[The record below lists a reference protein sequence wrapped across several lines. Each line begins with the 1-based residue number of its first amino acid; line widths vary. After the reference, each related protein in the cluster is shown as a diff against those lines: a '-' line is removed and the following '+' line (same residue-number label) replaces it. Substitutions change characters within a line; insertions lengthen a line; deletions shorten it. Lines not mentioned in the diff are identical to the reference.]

1 MYYHKRNKLYYI
13 GIILFILS
21 IVMTACNKSSE
32 KTDKQIVLFGEP
44 ENEFGNIES
53 PAAFDW
59 KQCEGTILNF
69 ICEDN
74 INANILSKEI
84 EKFTKV
90 TGIRVNIKRMEFNT
104 LEEKI
109 NMEFISK
116 TAQYDLIYIDP
127 YKTLN
132 RFYSGLEDLNKYEKD
147 PSLPHIVGG
156 INSFSRKQLEV
167 CSYFENTDK
176 LYSIPFDS
184 TTIIL
189 FYRRD
194 IFDKYRAAM
203 KEELGF
209 EADPASEAFTW
220 EQYIKVAEWLKE
232 HVEESEIK
240 YPSLIMSAKH
250 NSIYT
255 AFSSIMSAYG
265 GNYFTNDKAYNLG
278 VQTAFEIQS
287 RTPEFIIALKK
298 FKEIAALNRDNG
310 QGYTWDQVAD
320 LFAAGQ
326 VAMMV
331 NWDENISAVENSD
344 IVAGKVGYSILPRG
358 TVRSANIYGGS
369 GIGIN
374 SYSGNKKKLAAWMFI
389 VWATS
394 PQIQMKSFLDKDGG
408 TLPTRT
414 ALVEWIEENYSRDMP
429 QVVAML
435 KSQKEEYVY
444 YRPKIRK
451 GYEFEDILIT
461 NLHQMLYMD
470 QNVRNTSILIKSQWS
485 EHR

>member
-1 MYYHKRNKLYYI
+1 MQRHKRIKFQYI
-13 GIILFILS
+13 GIIILLLS
-21 IVMTACNKSSE
+21 IVMPGCIKPSE
-32 KTDKQIVLFGEP
+32 TTGNRIVLFGEP

-53 PAAFDW
+53 PLTFDW

-74 INANILSKEI
+74 INANILSKES
-84 EKFTKV
+84 EQFTKV
-90 TGIRVNIKRMEFNT
+90 TGIKVNIKLMDFNT

-116 TAQYDLIYIDP
+116 TAQYDLIYVDP

-132 RFYSGLEDLNKYEKD
+132 RFYPGLEDLNKYEKD

-156 INSFSRKQLEV
+156 IDSFLKEHLAV
-167 CSYFENTDK
+167 CSYFENTEK

-184 TTIIL
+184 TTFIL
-189 FYRRD
+189 FYRKD
-194 IFDKYRAAM
+194 IFDKYKAQM
-203 KEELGF
+203 KEDLGF
-209 EADPASEAFTW
+209 EADPGNKDFTW
-220 EQYIKVAEWLKE
+220 DQYIEVANWIKE
-232 HVEESEIK
+232 NVDETEIK
-240 YPSLIMSAKH
+240 YPSLTMSAKH

-255 AFSSIMSAYG
+255 AFSTVLGAYG
-265 GNYFTNDKAYNLG
+265 GNYFTNDKIYNLG
-278 VQTAFEIQS
+278 AQTSFEIQS
-287 RTPEFIIALKK
+287 RTTEFISALNK
-298 FKEIAALNRDNG
+298 FKEIVALNPDNS

-320 LFAAGQ
+320 MFAEGQ
-326 VAMMV
+326 VGMMV

-344 IVAGKVGYSILPRG
+344 IVAGKVGYSTLPRG
-358 TVRSANIYGGS
+358 SVRSANIYGGS

-374 SYSGNKKKLAAWMFI
+374 SYSSSKKKLASWMFI

-394 PQIQMKSFLDKDGG
+394 PQIQMKAFLDKDGG

-414 ALVEWIEENYSRDMP
+414 ALVDWIEENYSKEMP
-429 QVVAML
+429 QVVAMTM
-435 KSQKEEYVY
+435 SQKEEYVY

-451 GYEFEDILIT
+451 GHAFEDIIIT
-461 NLHQMLYMD
+461 NLHQMVNED
-470 QNVRNTSILIKSQWS
+470 VDARSTSIKIKSQWS